1 MCEKDLKKN
10 SKISS
15 LSTAKI
21 SISNFTNSQI
31 WIKAEEKALYANYQ
45 RFHLTI

>member
-21 SISNFTNSQI
+21 SINNFTN
-31 WIKAEEKALYANYQ
+31 
-45 RFHLTI
+45 